1 MIRQKTDHYIKIC
14 MKTWLL
20 CEASVHAELT
30 ASSPR
35 QTLVKECSECA
46 KVCFALV
53 TSLASNQADRG
64 GLVFNCL
71 LHCRQCSAEC
81 DKYPQEADIQFCG
94 IVSNICADS
103 LKDMAKEMAAFSLN

>member
-1 MIRQKTDHYIKIC
+1 MIRQKTDQYIKIC

-20 CEASVHAELT
+20 CEASVRAELR

-35 QTLVKECSECA
+35 QNLVKECSECA
-46 KVCFALV
+46 KACFAVV
-53 TSLASNQADRG
+53 TRLASNGDDAG

-71 LHCRQCSAEC
+71 LHCRQCE
-81 DKYPQEADIQFCG
+81 KYPKEEDIQFCG

-103 LKDMAKEMAAFSLN
+103 LKNMAKEMAVFSLN